1 LSCRHTTLYTPV
13 AWSYVAHL
21 PLPITS
27 AGDRSSDTPTAT
39 LPTLPT
45 HRPSIRHAVSYR
57 YVNRSGLETR
67 CRAVK
72 MSTHTRR
79 WCAVAYVLQPP
90 FFELGTSEMARRRP
104 ASRRSSKH
112 RLPWR
117 LRVEGQCTR
126 ELAGFSQAGRNSR
139 DIERFDK
146 LSAGRSG
153 GPLRGEPDFERID

>member
-57 YVNRSGLETR
+57 YDNRSGLETR
-67 CRAVK
+67 CRAVE
-72 MSTHTRR
+72 MSTHTCK
-79 WCAVAYVLQPP
+79 WCAVAYVVRSP
-90 FFELGTSEMARRRP
+90 FFELERARWRVH
-104 ASRRSSKH
+104 RRSVGEVRNIDCRGAESRTPMH
-112 RLPWR
+112 SR
-117 LRVEGQCTR
+117 
-126 ELAGFSQAGRNSR
+126 AGRVQLGWKEPRAASQTKR
-139 DIERFDK
+139 GPQWWSLEK
-146 LSAGRSG
+146 ASQTLSASTRT
-153 GPLRGEPDFERID
+153 

>member
-1 LSCRHTTLYTPV
+1 MSCRHTTLYTPV

-67 CRAVK
+67 CRAVE
-72 MSTHTRR
+72 MSSTLVNGAPWRTYCSRHSLNWERAR
-79 WCAVAYVLQPP
+79 WRVDGRPVGEVRNIDCRGL
-90 FFELGTSEMARRRP
+90 ESRRP
-104 ASRRSSKH
+104 MNPRAG
-112 RLPWR
+112 
-117 LRVEGQCTR
+117 RVQLGRR
-126 ELAGFSQAGRNSR
+126 ELTRHRAFRQTKRGPQWWSL
-139 DIERFDK
+139 ERRAR
-146 LSAGRSG
+146 L
-153 GPLRGEPDFERID
+153 